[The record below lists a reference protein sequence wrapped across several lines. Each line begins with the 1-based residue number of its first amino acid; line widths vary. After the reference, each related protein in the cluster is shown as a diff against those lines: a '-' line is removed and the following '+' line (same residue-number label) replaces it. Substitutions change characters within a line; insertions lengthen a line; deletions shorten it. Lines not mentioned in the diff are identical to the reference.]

1 MEHIYVICLYR
12 VQFTTMKAVV
22 FCSVFFSVAMTTL
35 SQPTY
40 DLEQQQFCDGD
51 CQQQDLK
58 DLRDQFTAQFTAMKN
73 EATAIRNEIS
83 QLQELKKQ
91 VDNLLQVF
99 SGGGR
104 TADNGTMLPSSIPS
118 SPCKYCASL

>member
-1 MEHIYVICLYR
+1 MENIYVICLPR
-12 VQFTTMKAVV
+12 LQFTTMKAVV
-22 FCSVFFSVAMTTL
+22 FCSIFFSVVMTTL

-51 CQQQDLK
+51 CQQQDLT
-58 DLRDQFTAQFTAMKN
+58 DLRDQFTAQFTAMK
-73 EATAIRNEIS
+73 NEIS

-99 SGGGR
+99 NGGGGT
-104 TADNGTMLPSSIPS
+104 TANGTIFPGSYPRSARGYS
-118 SPCKYCASL
+118 KHDV

>member
-1 MEHIYVICLYR
+1 
-12 VQFTTMKAVV
+12 MKAAV
-22 FCSVFFSVAMTTL
+22 FCSVLFSVVMTTL

-40 DLEQQQFCDGD
+40 DLEQQQLCDGD

-73 EATAIRNEIS
+73 EIS

-99 SGGGR
+99 SGSGGT
-104 TADNGTMLPSSIPS
+104 TANGTIFPGSYPR
-118 SPCKYCASL
+118 SPRGYIKRMMRDIQCDRPYLRIDVLYIVSTS